1 MSDPVAAEPPRRNR
15 FVAVMYA
22 SSLLPHAVLIDATLV
37 SSALALL
44 GAGPVLVGAMSL
56 VANLGSVLS
65 YLAAPLLLPAFRTR
79 RRMIA
84 VTTGGMFLGAAGMA
98 GALALPGGGAA
109 LAVMIASQA
118 LYQFASG
125 ARGLPWA
132 DLMRQ
137 EIPRE
142 VRIRLVTQTIVLS
155 LVVATAASWGVKA
168 VLDSG
173 MAFPAG
179 YRAVFLG
186 GAASAALGLFIV
198 AALRRERQRDRAA
211 YALGFFRL
219 AARELAGLRSSPAL
233 ALTLG
238 SALFFMLASGTAG
251 LYVSGGY
258 LRDPREMARLFGA
271 AIAVRTLVK
280 AVAYFLAGRVAVRAG
295 NKPVL
300 LTVCAA
306 SAVAPL
312 VSLLL
317 PFRYYTLVLVATN
330 LMPMFDPFLV
340 NILMNVST
348 EEQFPARYTIYN
360 VMRFPLSLA
369 LPLMGLLVERAM
381 PVFDVLMLLCLA
393 AAALLIARLP
403 READKN

>member
-1 MSDPVAAEPPRRNR
+1 MSDPVGAEPPRRNR

-22 SSLLPHAVLIDATLV
+22 SSLLPHTVIIDATLV

-44 GAGPVLVGAMSL
+44 GASPVLVGAAGL
-56 VANLGSVLS
+56 VANVGSVLS
-65 YLAAPLLLPAFRTR
+65 YLAAPLLLPLFQTR
-79 RRMIA
+79 RRMVA
-84 VTTGGMFLGAAGMA
+84 VTSGGIYLGAAGMA
-98 GALALPGGGAA
+98 GAFALPGGGAA
-109 LAVMIASQA
+109 VAVMIGSQA

-132 DLMRQ
+132 DLMRE

-142 VRIRLVTQTIVLS
+142 VRIRLVTQTIVLN
-155 LVVATAASWGVKA
+155 LLVATAASWGVKA

-173 MAFPAG
+173 MAFPAS
-179 YRAVFLG
+179 YLVVFLG
-186 GAASAALGLFIV
+186 GSVSAALGLLVV
-198 AALRRERQRDRAA
+198 AALRRERLRERAA
-211 YALGFFRL
+211 HALGFFRL
-219 AARELAGLRSSPAL
+219 AARELAGLRSQPAM

-258 LRDPREMARLFGA
+258 LRDPREMAGLFGA
-271 AIAVRTLVK
+271 AIALRTLVK
-280 AVAYFLAGRVAVRAG
+280 AAAYSLAGRVAIRAG
-295 NKPVL
+295 NKAVL
-300 LTVCAA
+300 LAVCAA
-306 SAVAPL
+306 SAAAPL

-317 PFRYYTLVLVATN
+317 PFRFYRLVLVATN
-330 LMPMFDPFLV
+330 LMPMFDPFLS

-348 EEQFPARYTIYN
+348 EEQFPARFTIYN

-369 LPLMGLLVERAM
+369 LPLMGVLVERAM

-403 READKN
+403 READRN